1 MGGKILVGTASWS
14 DIGFVGDWY
23 PRKLPAT
30 ERLPWYAEHFSLVE
44 VNSTF
49 YQVPAR
55 RFVER
60 WCEQTPDGFIFDVK
74 LHKLL
79 SRHSTKPQFL
89 PADLRSKATVKR
101 DKVELTPALEA
112 EVAGRFLESLEP
124 FEAAGKMG
132 ALLLQLSPA
141 FSPFTNK
148 LSELNHLLALFKG
161 RRLAVELRN
170 RNWVDR
176 EHLRD
181 TKAWFEQHQ
190 VTFTMVDAPD
200 DPHFMIMPGINLVT
214 NRKLAYLR
222 AHGRNARGYITGRS
236 VAERFNYDYSDEE
249 IEEMARRAINV
260 AKHADE
266 LHVLYNNNTSNY
278 APKAAARLRKILT
291 EEYSGAASKKI
302 IEKEPAHA

>member
-1 MGGKILVGTASWS
+1 MGGKILIGTASWS

-30 ERLPWYAEHFSLVE
+30 ERLRWYAEHFNLVE

-49 YQVPAR
+49 YQVPVR
-55 RFVER
+55 RYVER

-89 PADLRSKATVKR
+89 PADLRSKAIIR
-101 DKVELTPALEA
+101 HDKVELTPALET
-112 EVAGRFLESLEP
+112 EVASRFLKSLEP

-141 FSPFTNK
+141 FSPLTNK

-170 RNWVDR
+170 RKWVG
-176 EHLRD
+176 EKHLRD
-181 TKAWFEQHQ
+181 TKAWFAQHE
-190 VTFTMVDAPD
+190 VTFVMVDAPD
-200 DPHFMIMPGINLVT
+200 DPHFMIMPGINVVT

-222 AHGRNARGYITGRS
+222 AHGRNARGYISGRS

-249 IEEMARRAINV
+249 IEEMARRAVNV

-266 LHVLYNNNTSNY
+266 LHVIYNNNTSNY
-278 APKAAARLRKILT
+278 APKAAERLQKIFNRRIGRGCIQKDGR
-291 EEYSGAASKKI
+291 EGGG
-302 IEKEPAHA
+302 